1 MLTKKRLKA
10 ITKIALIPLLIY
22 LIIVHSL
29 IYQTAK
35 QEPPKE
41 VDYLIVLG
49 ARVKGE
55 VMTKALLFRVEAA
68 LEYLQQNPNTKVIA
82 SGGQGPGEDI
92 TEAEAMRRYF
102 VANGIDENRILLEDR
117 STTTFEN
124 LSFSKEMVEED
135 ASIAIVSNDFHVYR
149 ASIIGERLD
158 FAEVH
163 TLAGKTPAI
172 AIFKLWSRE
181 YFAVA
186 KTWMMDKQ

>member
-1 MLTKKRLKA
+1 MITKKRVKTLMK
-10 ITKIALIPLLIY
+10 ITMVMLLIY
-22 LIIVHSL
+22 IIIVHSL

-35 QEPPKE
+35 QEPPKGM
-41 VDYLIVLG
+41 DYLIVLG

-68 LEYLQQNPNTKVIA
+68 LEYLKENPNTKVIA

-102 VANGIDENRILLEDR
+102 VKHGIEEERIILEDR

-124 LSFSKEMVEED
+124 LSYSKALMED
-135 ASIAIVSNDFHVYR
+135 GASVAIVSNDFHMYR
-149 ASIIGERLD
+149 ASLIGKRLD

-163 TLAGKTPAI
+163 TLAGKTPKI
-172 AIFKLWSRE
+172 AILKLWSRE

-186 KTWMMDKQ
+186 KTWIMDK

>member
-1 MLTKKRLKA
+1 MITKKKV
-10 ITKIALIPLLIY
+10 ITLVKFALVPLIIY
-22 LIIVHSL
+22 LSIVHSL
-29 IYQTAK
+29 IYQSAR
-35 QEPPKE
+35 QEPPEE

-49 ARVKGE
+49 ARVRGE
-55 VMTKALLFRVEAA
+55 MMTKALLFRVEAA
-68 LEYLQQNPNTKVIA
+68 LEYLRENPNTKVIA

-102 VANGIDENRILLEDR
+102 VANGIDEDRILLEDR

-124 LSFSKEMVEED
+124 LSFSQELIEAD
-135 ASIAIVSNDFHVYR
+135 ASVAIVSNDFHVYR
-149 ASIIGERLD
+149 ASIIGKRLG

-163 TLAGKTPAI
+163 TLAGKTPTI

-186 KTWMMDKQ
+186 KTWLVDK

>member
-1 MLTKKRLKA
+1 MITKKRLKT
-10 ITKIALIPLLIY
+10 ITKITLVPLIIY

-29 IYQTAK
+29 IYQSAK
-35 QEPPKE
+35 QEPPEE

-55 VMTKALLFRVEAA
+55 MMTKALLFRVEAA
-68 LEYLQQNPNTKVIA
+68 LEYLRENPNTKVIA

-102 VANGIDENRILLEDR
+102 VANGIDEDRILLEDR

-124 LSFSKEMVEED
+124 LSFSRELIGED
-135 ASIAIVSNDFHVYR
+135 ASVAIVSNDFHVYR
-149 ASIIGERLD
+149 ASIIGKRLD

-163 TLAGKTPAI
+163 TLAGRTPTI

-186 KTWMMDKQ
+186 KTWLVDK

>member
-1 MLTKKRLKA
+1 MKTTLKKML
-10 ITKIALIPLLIY
+10 KIVGTFFVIY

-35 QEPPKE
+35 QEPPQE

-68 LEYLQQNPNTKVIA
+68 LHYLEENPTTKVVA

-92 TEAEAMRRYF
+92 SEAEAMRRYF
-102 VANGIDENRILLEDR
+102 VANGIEENRIIMEPH
-117 STTTFEN
+117 STSTYEN
-124 LSFSKEMVEED
+124 LSFSKKLINED
-135 ASIAIVSNDFHVYR
+135 ATVAIVSNDFHVYR
-149 ASIIGERLD
+149 ASLIGKRLE
-158 FAEVH
+158 FKEVH
-163 TLAGKTPAI
+163 TLAGKTPTI

-186 KTWMMDKQ
+186 KTWLVDK

>member
-1 MLTKKRLKA
+1 MITKKRVK
-10 ITKIALIPLLIY
+10 TMVKIALLPLLIY

-35 QEPPKE
+35 QEPPE
-41 VDYLIVLG
+41 DIDYLIVLG

-55 VMTKALLFRVEAA
+55 MMTKALLFRVEAA
-68 LEYLQQNPNTKVIA
+68 LEYLRENPNTKVIA

-102 VANGIDENRILLEDR
+102 VANGIDEDRILLESR

-124 LSFSKEMVEED
+124 LSFSKELIEED
-135 ASIAIVSNDFHVYR
+135 ASIAIVSNDFHMYR
-149 ASIIGERLD
+149 ASIIGKRLE

-163 TLAGKTPAI
+163 TLAGKTPKV
-172 AIFKLWSRE
+172 AIFKLWARE

-186 KTWMMDKQ
+186 KTWLVDK

>member
-1 MLTKKRLKA
+1 MKTKKKLKT
-10 ITKIALIPLLIY
+10 ILMIALVPLVIY

-29 IYQTAK
+29 IYHSAK
-35 QEPPKE
+35 QDPPKE

-49 ARVKGE
+49 ARVRGE
-55 VMTKALLFRVEAA
+55 MMTKALLFRVEAA
-68 LEYLQQNPNTKVIA
+68 LEYLRENPNTKVIA

-102 VANGIDENRILLEDR
+102 VANGIEENRILLEGS

-124 LSFSKEMVEED
+124 LSFSRDMIED
-135 ASIAIVSNDFHVYR
+135 EASVAIVSNDFHVYR
-149 ASIIGERLD
+149 ASIIGKRLD

-163 TLAGKTPAI
+163 TLAGKTPRV
-172 AIFKLWSRE
+172 AIFKLWLRE

-186 KTWMMDKQ
+186 KTWLVDK

>member
-1 MLTKKRLKA
+1 MITKKRLKT
-10 ITKIALIPLLIY
+10 ITKITLVPLIIY

-29 IYQTAK
+29 IYQSAK
-35 QEPPKE
+35 QEPPEE

-55 VMTKALLFRVEAA
+55 MMTKALLFRVEAA
-68 LEYLQQNPNTKVIA
+68 LEYLRENPNTKVIA

-102 VANGIDENRILLEDR
+102 VANGIDEDRILLEDR

-124 LSFSKEMVEED
+124 LSFSRELVGED
-135 ASIAIVSNDFHVYR
+135 ASVAIVSNDFHVYR
-149 ASIIGERLD
+149 ASIIGKRLD

-163 TLAGKTPAI
+163 TLAGRTPTI

-186 KTWMMDKQ
+186 KTWLVDK

>member
-1 MLTKKRLKA
+1 MITKKRLKT
-10 ITKIALIPLLIY
+10 ITKITLVPLIIY

-29 IYQTAK
+29 IYQSAK
-35 QEPPKE
+35 QEPPEE

-55 VMTKALLFRVEAA
+55 MMTKALLFRVEAA
-68 LEYLQQNPNTKVIA
+68 LEYLRENPNTKVIA

-102 VANGIDENRILLEDR
+102 VANGIDEDRILLEDR

-124 LSFSKEMVEED
+124 LSFSRELIGED
-135 ASIAIVSNDFHVYR
+135 ASVVIVSNDFHVYR
-149 ASIIGERLD
+149 ASIIGKRLD

-163 TLAGKTPAI
+163 TLAGRTPAI

-186 KTWMMDKQ
+186 KTWLVDK

>member
-1 MLTKKRLKA
+1 MKTKKKLKT
-10 ITKIALIPLLIY
+10 ILMIALVPLVIY

-29 IYQTAK
+29 IYHSAK
-35 QEPPKE
+35 QDPPKE

-49 ARVKGE
+49 ARVRGE
-55 VMTKALLFRVEAA
+55 MMTKALLFRVEAA
-68 LEYLQQNPNTKVIA
+68 LEYLRENPNTKVIA

-102 VANGIDENRILLEDR
+102 VANGIEENRILLEGS

-124 LSFSKEMVEED
+124 LSFSRDMIED
-135 ASIAIVSNDFHVYR
+135 EASVAIVSNDFHVFR
-149 ASIIGERLD
+149 ASIIGKRLD

-163 TLAGKTPAI
+163 TLAGKTPKV
-172 AIFKLWSRE
+172 AIFKLWLRE

-186 KTWMMDKQ
+186 KTWLVDK

>member
-1 MLTKKRLKA
+1 MKTKKKLKT
-10 ITKIALIPLLIY
+10 ILMIALVPLVIY

-29 IYQTAK
+29 IYHSAK
-35 QEPPKE
+35 QDPPKE

-49 ARVKGE
+49 ARVRGE
-55 VMTKALLFRVEAA
+55 MMTKALLFRVEAA
-68 LEYLQQNPNTKVIA
+68 LEYLRENPNTKVIA

-102 VANGIDENRILLEDR
+102 VANGIEENRILLEGS

-124 LSFSKEMVEED
+124 LSFSRDMIED
-135 ASIAIVSNDFHVYR
+135 EASVAIVSNDFHVYR
-149 ASIIGERLD
+149 ASIIGKRLD

-163 TLAGKTPAI
+163 TLAGKTPKV
-172 AIFKLWSRE
+172 AIFKLWLRE

-186 KTWMMDKQ
+186 KTWLVDK

>member
-1 MLTKKRLKA
+1 MKTKKKLKT
-10 ITKIALIPLLIY
+10 ILMIALVPLVIY

-29 IYQTAK
+29 IYHSAK
-35 QEPPKE
+35 QDPPKE

-49 ARVKGE
+49 ARVRGE
-55 VMTKALLFRVEAA
+55 MMTKALLFRVEAA
-68 LEYLQQNPNTKVIA
+68 LEYLQENPNTKVIA

-102 VANGIDENRILLEDR
+102 VANGIEENRILLEGS

-124 LSFSKEMVEED
+124 LSFSRDMIED
-135 ASIAIVSNDFHVYR
+135 EASVAIVSNDFHVYR
-149 ASIIGERLD
+149 ASIIGKRLD

-163 TLAGKTPAI
+163 TLAGKTPRV
-172 AIFKLWSRE
+172 AIFKLWLRE

-186 KTWMMDKQ
+186 KTWLVDK

>member
-1 MLTKKRLKA
+1 MITKKRVKTL
-10 ITKIALIPLLIY
+10 TKIAIVPLLIY

-35 QEPPKE
+35 QEPPKN

-68 LEYLQQNPNTKVIA
+68 LEYLKENPNTKVIA

-102 VANGIDENRILLEDR
+102 VEHGIDEDRIILEDR

-124 LSFSKEMVEED
+124 LSFSKALMED
-135 ASIAIVSNDFHVYR
+135 GASVAIVSNDFHMYR
-149 ASIIGERLD
+149 AAVIGKRLD

-163 TLAGKTPAI
+163 TLAGKTPTI

-186 KTWMMDKQ
+186 KTWLVDK